1 MFGCSVDHSGKPTE
15 IQAAL
20 ALSGKQYADNIAR
33 YIVRNYGE
41 RGLCVYREV
50 VFGKSIIGKNRRIDV
65 FVYRE
70 GSPDAMAIEC
80 KYQNVAGTADEKLP
94 YALADLEAM
103 HVPVCLTYAG
113 EGFSPGVLQMLAA
126 SPIAAY
132 CLPNAELSPCDA
144 TRELDQMLAMTFK
157 WWDVMVRGR
166 GRVKV

>member
-1 MFGCSVDHSGKPTE
+1 MDNTGKPNE
-15 IQAAL
+15 IQVTL

-33 YIVRNYGE
+33 YIVRNYGS

-50 VFGKSIIGKNRRIDV
+50 DFGKSIIGKNRRVDI
-65 FVYRE
+65 FIYRE
-70 GSPDAMAIEC
+70 GTPDAMAIEC

-94 YALADLEAM
+94 YALSDLQAM

-113 EGFSPGVLQMLAA
+113 DGFSPGVRQMLAA

-132 CLPNAELSPCDA
+132 CLPSAELAPSDA
-144 TRELDQMLAMTFK
+144 TRELDQRLAMTFK

-166 GRVKV
+166 APVAG